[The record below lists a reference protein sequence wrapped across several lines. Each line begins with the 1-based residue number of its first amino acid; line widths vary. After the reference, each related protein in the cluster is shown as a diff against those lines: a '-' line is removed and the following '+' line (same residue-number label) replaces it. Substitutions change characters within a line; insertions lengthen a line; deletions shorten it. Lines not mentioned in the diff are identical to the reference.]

1 MVLLLLILLVAST
14 ISIVSLCFA
23 LLSED
28 SVEFN
33 ERHDSMTYD
42 ADDYILF
49 EMAEEDEEDGDT

>member
-14 ISIVSLCFA
+14 ISIVSLCFVI
-23 LLSED
+23 LSDD

-49 EMAEEDEEDGDT
+49 DVMDDDEEVE

>member
-1 MVLLLLILLVAST
+1 MMLLLLILLVAST
-14 ISIVSLCFA
+14 ISIGSLCFV

-49 EMAEEDEEDGDT
+49 DVMDDDE